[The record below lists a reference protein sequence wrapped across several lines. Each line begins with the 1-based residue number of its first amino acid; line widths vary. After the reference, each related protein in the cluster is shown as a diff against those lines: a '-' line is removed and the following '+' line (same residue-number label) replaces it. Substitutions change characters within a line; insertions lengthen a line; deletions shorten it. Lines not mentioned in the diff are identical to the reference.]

1 MITTSL
7 FGHSFRSL
15 AKGLAACA
23 LIFGLTA
30 CASNSGEQ
38 RSYVAKGASFSQM
51 TVAIVPFENLTNYPN
66 AGRIAAELM
75 ATELYKRAPFAL
87 QEETETRRALAQLQI
102 DPDNLTS
109 VAAAKQAAGLLE
121 VDGLLIGSVSEFG
134 YQQGLREEPVVGLN
148 ARLIDGKTGEVLWA
162 SSHSAL
168 GGGYLQ
174 RGSLN
179 ATAQE
184 VISAMADTLSSR

>member
-1 MITTSL
+1 MSMSL
-7 FGHSFRSL
+7 LVGRTL
-15 AKGLAACA
+15 RRLTVLLLVVGLAACA
-23 LIFGLTA
+23 SNEAERRDFVASGLDL
-30 CASNSGEQ
+30 ASMN
-38 RSYVAKGASFSQM
+38 
-51 TVAIVPFENLTNYPN
+51 VAIVPFENLTNYPN

-75 ATELYKRAPFAL
+75 ATELYERSLFTL
-87 QEETETRRALAQLQI
+87 QEETTTRRALAELQI

-109 VAAAKQAAGLLE
+109 IAAAKQAAEMLE
-121 VDGLLIGSVSEFG
+121 VDGILIGSVSEFG

-148 ARLIDGKTGEVLWA
+148 ARLIDGRTGAVLWA

-184 VISAMADTLSSR
+184 VVSAMADGLSSR